1 MTDVAAEPILR
12 ISRLQKNYGGLRPLR
27 MQSLDVQPRERVAL
41 SGLDATAAELFVN
54 LVTGASLP
62 DEGAVITFGRA
73 TNDVTDGDTWLASL
87 ERFGIVSPR
96 AVLLEGV
103 TLRQN
108 LALPFTLDIDD
119 PPADVGDK
127 VAAVARECGIAETD
141 LGRLVAELP
150 AHVRVRAHLARAVA
164 LDPGLLL
171 VEHPTADVTDQERVP
186 LARDLAAAA
195 ERYGAAV
202 LLMTMDLDFAE
213 AAAHR
218 LLALEPATG
227 ALRPWKR
234 KRRWLG

>member
-1 MTDVAAEPILR
+1 VKTPTEPVLR

-27 MQSLDVQPRERVAL
+27 LQSLDVHPRERVAV
-41 SGLDATAAELFVN
+41 SGIDATAAELFVN

-62 DEGAVITFGRA
+62 DEGAVVTFGRP
-73 TNDVTDGDTWLASL
+73 THDVSDGDTWLASL

-96 AVLLEGV
+96 AVLLEGA

-108 LALPFTLDIDD
+108 LALPFTLEIDD
-119 PPADVGDK
+119 PSPDVVDK
-127 VAAVARECGIAETD
+127 VAAVARACGIAETD
-141 LGRLVAELP
+141 LGRPAAELP
-150 AHVRVRAHLARAVA
+150 PHVRVRAHLARAVA
-164 LDPGLLL
+164 LKPDLLL
-171 VEHPTADVTDQERVP
+171 VEHPTAEVTDQERVP
-186 LARDLAAAA
+186 LARDVAAVA

-234 KRRWLG
+234 TRGWFG